1 MKIEFKFETEG
12 KLFKS
17 IKKAIKSIPIG
28 IKNGMDTYKKKKYQR
43 YLKNI
48 ESHSEP
54 VIENKGA
61 SWEHKTYGT

>member
-12 KLFKS
+12 TLFKS
-17 IKKAIKSIPIG
+17 IKKAIKSIPTG
-28 IKNGMDTYKKKKYQR
+28 IKNGMNTYKKKKYQR

-54 VIENKGA
+54 VTENKGA
-61 SWEHKTYGT
+61 SW

>member
-12 KLFKS
+12 TLFKS
-17 IKKAIKSIPIG
+17 IKKAIKSIPTG
-28 IKNGMDTYKKKKYQR
+28 IKNGMNTYKKKKYQR

-54 VIENKGA
+54 VTDNKGA
-61 SWEHKTYGT
+61 SW